1 MAEERVITQVN
12 LHEYFRDAVNEALVH
27 QSLETEEETV
37 FYVVNLLSHFVRSEH
52 LFADTEDGPML
63 QPLVE
68 MYTAAAAAPS
78 MEERTRLLRRLGDVA
93 LLISGIFSDS
103 LNRKLVDVD
112 YYIAMGGSAYG
123 YLSDLVRD
131 SLHKQALGSIF
142 NELSHKFADFV
153 EVLGEVSEKANLTSS
168 SDVMRL
174 YEIWLRTGSQ
184 RAANRLR
191 RLGIEPV
198 RGFLHQH

>member
-1 MAEERVITQVN
+1 MVERVITQVN
-12 LHEYFRDAVNEALVH
+12 LHEYFRDAVNEALNH
-27 QSLETEEETV
+27 QSLEMEEETV
-37 FYVVNLLSHFVRSEH
+37 FYVVNLLSHFVRAEH
-52 LFADTEDGPML
+52 LFTDTEDGPAL

-68 MYTAAAAAPS
+68 IYTAAVSAPS
-78 MEERTRLLRRLGDVA
+78 VEERTRLLRRLGDVA

-123 YLSDLVRD
+123 YLADLIRD
-131 SLHKQALGSIF
+131 SLRGQALCGIF
-142 NELSHKFADFV
+142 AELSNKFADFV
-153 EVLGEVSEKANLTSS
+153 DVLAEVSEAAHLTSS

-174 YEIWLRTGSQ
+174 YEIWLRTGSP

-191 RLGIEPV
+191 RMGIEPV
-198 RGFLHQH
+198 RGQLHQH